1 MLDYWHFLECKHEG
15 ISMKSILLASVATVA
30 LAGAAAAEITWSGTG
45 SVSIGRTGSVAE
57 VKAAVTNKQ
66 IAAALAT
73 LNGITTGVNATAYAA
88 LTATASTTSL
98 GSSNISTAL
107 TAAQTAILNSWYG
120 KLTAAQVAQL
130 VTDLSLASADWTAI
144 EETAYIVARAAFDDL
159 LASIA
164 GWEDSTVAGGTTGI
178 AKINSAIDID
188 DAFRGTT
195 TTDITA
201 LPSGVTSL
209 DDVRTYIIA
218 ISDAVNET
226 RRVDLLN
233 EGSAAKAAGATK
245 MTTAGTLTASMTVG
259 DDYVASLSFN
269 AGTGAFGALSLAHPD
284 MGTLTFSP
292 NAIAATVDASD
303 KGGDLKY
310 TNTVGGWAVAMTLD
324 IDADTAQPGRAGD
337 ARNGVSAKASD
348 SQWSVSASGTLTEGT
363 TASIAFDQEGGYAMG
378 VATSFAGIDLDLGT
392 SMTAAAGTV
401 NTLGIG
407 YTMGDISLGWDYSD
421 ADADNTYTLS
431 LGYSMDGTTVS
442 FAYQENADYDISV
455 ATSVAGVAVT
465 LATDESAAWSLGAS
479 MPIGTAG
486 TLTAS
491 TNSAEA
497 MSLTAAFKF

>member
-1 MLDYWHFLECKHEG
+1 
-15 ISMKSILLASVATVA
+15 LAEDLRVSA
-30 LAGAAAAEITWSGTG
+30 LNTGAAE
-45 SVSIGRTGSVAE
+45 
-57 VKAAVTNKQ
+57 
-66 IAAALAT
+66 
-73 LNGITTGVNATAYAA
+73 
-88 LTATASTTSL
+88 
-98 GSSNISTAL
+98 
-107 TAAQTAILNSWYG
+107 
-120 KLTAAQVAQL
+120 
-130 VTDLSLASADWTAI
+130 
-144 EETAYIVARAAFDDL
+144 
-159 LASIA
+159 
-164 GWEDSTVAGGTTGI
+164 
-178 AKINSAIDID
+178 
-188 DAFRGTT
+188 
-195 TTDITA
+195 
-201 LPSGVTSL
+201 
-209 DDVRTYIIA
+209 
-218 ISDAVNET
+218 
-226 RRVDLLN
+226 
-233 EGSAAKAAGATK
+233 KAAGDTVMTAT
-245 MTTAGTLTASMTVG
+245 GTLTAAMTVG

-292 NAIAATVDASD
+292 NKIAATVDASD

-310 TNTVGGWAVAMTLD
+310 TNTVGGWAVAVTLD
-324 IDADTAQPGRAGD
+324 VDADTAEKGSAGS
-337 ARNGVSAKASD
+337 ARNGVAAVASD
-348 SQWSVSASGTLTEGT
+348 SQWSISASGTLAEGT

-378 VATSFAGIDLDLGT
+378 VSTTFAGVDLDLGT

-442 FAYQENADYDISV
+442 FAYQENADYDITV